1 MDLNNTHSFLISFLS
16 VLAVFSFYSIQGA
29 GLSPTASDY
38 VSGEK
43 NHACKKL
50 NPQATTNANLPSEIN
65 NSNKETSAPTNSTP
79 TTNSCNTSVQMVSV
93 GQQYLHAPIE
103 SKIVPSTKN
112 AILASQIF
120 VFQEPDPP
128 RLG

>member
-1 MDLNNTHSFLISFLS
+1 MIKLLTIII
-16 VLAVFSFYSIQGA
+16 AVFSFYSMQGSD
-29 GLSPTASDY
+29 LSSSFSDNG
-38 VSGEK
+38 SGDQV
-43 NHACKKL
+43 HACKKL
-50 NPQATTNANLPSEIN
+50 NPQAPTNANLPSKIN
-65 NSNKETSAPTNSTP
+65 TSSQETSAPISSTT
-79 TTNSCNTSVQMVSV
+79 TTNSCNTSIQMVLFD
-93 GQQYLHAPIE
+93 QQYLRAPTE